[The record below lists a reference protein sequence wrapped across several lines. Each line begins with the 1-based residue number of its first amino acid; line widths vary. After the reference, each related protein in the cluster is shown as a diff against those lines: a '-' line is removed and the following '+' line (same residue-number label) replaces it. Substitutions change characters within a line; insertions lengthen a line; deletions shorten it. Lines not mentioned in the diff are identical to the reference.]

1 MAHKP
6 LSEVDKLE
14 LQIIAEAIA
23 PPGTPPC
30 QAARSLLTGGH
41 FANIEAIRNGGVPVA
56 VSLPNAMEL
65 PSSVSLIDYMEQLM
79 QNVRK

>member
-1 MAHKP
+1 MYKK
-6 LSEVDKLE
+6 LSAVDKLE
-14 LQIIAEAIA
+14 LELIAEAIA

-41 FANIEAIRNGGVPVA
+41 FANVEAIRNGGVPVA

-79 QNVRK
+79 QNVKK